1 MLITHLASP
10 YKTTPPGSSP
20 PPYAASAYDKKR
32 NKNMRRIDFS
42 YPELLSNIVKRL
54 LLLIGKFAGYK
65 GAAVLIATMLLCK
78 GYVGEAAWASV
89 IISALCGFIMPKTLG
104 TIGEKQNDSYF
115 SEFNNRA
122 SGTDNKPSASG
133 RKTISE
139 GKQRIREAV
148 ESAGRNSDCDT

>member
-1 MLITHLASP
+1 MASP

-115 SEFNNRA
+115 SEINNRT
-122 SGTDNKPSASG
+122 SGTDNKSSASC

-139 GKQRIREAV
+139 GKQRIRDAV
-148 ESAGRNSDCDT
+148 VSARRGADSAAGDDS

>member
-1 MLITHLASP
+1 
-10 YKTTPPGSSP
+10 
-20 PPYAASAYDKKR
+20 
-32 NKNMRRIDFS
+32 MRRIDFS

-54 LLLIGKFAGYK
+54 LLLIGKFTGYK

-104 TIGEKQNDSYF
+104 TIGGKQNDSYF
-115 SEFNNRA
+115 SEINNRT
-122 SGTDNKPSASG
+122 SGTGNKPSASC

-139 GKQRIREAV
+139 GKQRIRDAV
-148 ESAGRNSDCDT
+148 VSARRRADSAAGDDS